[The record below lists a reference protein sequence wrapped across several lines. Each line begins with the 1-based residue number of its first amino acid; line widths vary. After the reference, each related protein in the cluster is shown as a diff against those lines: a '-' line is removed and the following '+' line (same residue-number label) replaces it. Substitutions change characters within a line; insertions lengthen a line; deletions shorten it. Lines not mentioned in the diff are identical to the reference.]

1 MTRLTT
7 TQPSNLNQFN
17 AVSFEVNISRIP
29 HVEFFCQRI
38 SIPSVVLG
46 EAFQPM
52 PFMNLPVEGDTLTFE
67 PLNLSFILDEDLKNY
82 QEIYNWMTALGFPR
96 EYGQFASL
104 KESSLDAG
112 EYDSMFSDMTIM
124 LLTNKSNPNYE
135 ISFTDAFPT
144 SLSGVQ
150 LDVTQQALDPIVVDV
165 TFNFKGMFNIKKVN

>member
-17 AVSFEVNISRIP
+17 AVSFEVNIARLP
-29 HVEFFCQRI
+29 NVEFFCQRI

-82 QEIYNWMTALGFPR
+82 QEVYNWLTALGFPR
-96 EYGQFASL
+96 EYSQFASL
-104 KESSLDAG
+104 KDASAAS
-112 EYDSMFSDMTIM
+112 EYNSMFSDMSII

-135 ISFTDAFPT
+135 ISFTDTFPT
-144 SLSGVQ
+144 SLSGIQ
-150 LDVTQQALDPIVVDV
+150 LDTTQMSLDPIVVDV
-165 TFNFKGMFNIKKVN
+165 TFNFKGMFNIKKIS